1 MNTNNKLNIILAAGL
16 IFNYGLVFAQSS
28 GGPDNN
34 QRFTTSM
41 TQITAAL
48 SIQHGITNDPNCK
61 GKKYTSITVD
71 DYVDFI
77 AAKDEKDGKSPK
89 TKAEKDELMKTIGN
103 VININIPGK
112 GPIWRETYNLMMKNI
127 INYSQLYGEALCD
140 SLNGTANSLYQKS
153 MDNLRL
159 MK

>member
-16 IFNYGLVFAQSS
+16 ILNYGLVFAQSS

-34 QRFTTSM
+34 QRFITSM
-41 TQITAAL
+41 TQITTAL
-48 SIQHGITNDPNCK
+48 SIQHGMTNDPNCK
-61 GKKYTSITVD
+61 RKKYTSITVD
-71 DYVDFI
+71 DYVDLI
-77 AAKDEKDGKSPK
+77 AAKDEKDGKNAK

-112 GPIWRETYNLMMKNI
+112 GPLWRETYNSTLKYRI
-127 INYSQLYGEALCD
+127 DYSQLSGEALCD